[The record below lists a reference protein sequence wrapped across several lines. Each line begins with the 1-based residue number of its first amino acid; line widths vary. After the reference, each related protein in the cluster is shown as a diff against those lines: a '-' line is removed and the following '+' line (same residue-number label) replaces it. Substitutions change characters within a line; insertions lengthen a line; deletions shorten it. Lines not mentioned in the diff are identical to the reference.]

1 MQKHKV
7 VGLLLW
13 AALLLTGCAS
23 GAGTVATVS
32 VVEPQAVDETTPE
45 FRDIFI
51 SDVVCN
57 GARRAMYFNGIPEMP
72 VKNVSIRNCCVSS
85 TTGIEM
91 NYAEDVTLENVSV
104 TVEKGKELVQSNVR
118 NLIVK

>member
-1 MQKHKV
+1 
-7 VGLLLW
+7 
-13 AALLLTGCAS
+13 
-23 GAGTVATVS
+23 
-32 VVEPQAVDETTPE
+32 
-45 FRDIFI
+45 
-51 SDVVCN
+51 
-57 GARRAMYFNGIPEMP
+57 MYFNGIPEMP
-72 VKNVSIRNCCVSS
+72 VKNVSIRNCYVSS